1 LGYALSGFPSF
12 LLFLSLSRCASRPVG
27 LSPLRFALVEFCV
40 QKKNRNY
47 FLLSDIDTRSLPMS
61 APASSTSA
69 PASSASS
76 ASGGSAAVLPSP
88 TILLQATKLAME
100 QDRAILLDYYEQT
113 ANGTAFLG
121 EDPETKE
128 RILVKSK
135 EEFTSLI
142 KKLYKVGDDFI
153 ILTENSIYIVS
164 GKIQKRKVNLAA
176 LQEAYDAL

>member
-1 LGYALSGFPSF
+1 
-12 LLFLSLSRCASRPVG
+12 
-27 LSPLRFALVEFCV
+27 
-40 QKKNRNY
+40 
-47 FLLSDIDTRSLPMS
+47 MS
-61 APASSTSA
+61 VSTT
-69 PASSASS
+69 SSASTAAS
-76 ASGGSAAVLPSP
+76 ASAASASASATLIPSAM
-88 TILLQATKLAME
+88 LLQQAAKLAIE

-142 KKLYKVGDDFI
+142 KKLYKVADDFI
-153 ILTENSIYIVS
+153 ILTENSIYLVS
-164 GKIQKRKVNLAA
+164 GKIQKRKVNLAS

>member
-1 LGYALSGFPSF
+1 
-12 LLFLSLSRCASRPVG
+12 
-27 LSPLRFALVEFCV
+27 
-40 QKKNRNY
+40 
-47 FLLSDIDTRSLPMS
+47 MS
-61 APASSTSA
+61 APSNPSAASSS
-69 PASSASS
+69 SSASS
-76 ASGGSAAVLPSP
+76 SSATLIPS
-88 TILLQATKLAME
+88 TTLLQQAAKLAIE

-142 KKLYKVGDDFI
+142 KKLYKVADDFI

-164 GKIQKRKVNLAA
+164 GKIQKRKVNLAS
-176 LQEAYDAL
+176 LQEAYDALQ